1 MPNNSEPTRV
11 SPFIAGVC
19 QRYRQHDR
27 SDLFILFPWSFVIAM
42 KPILLASLA
51 LMIVAPPVLAVSP
64 VIRGM
69 KPVGGRRGT
78 DVVVTLTGQ
87 RLADTKGIL
96 FYQPGIRATKIEV
109 GKDEQVKATFKIDAD
124 ASPGLYDFRLRTATG
139 ITPLRTFS
147 VGVLEEITEVEPN
160 NDFTKPQPISMN
172 VTVNGVAAN
181 EDIDYYAVK
190 ARKGER
196 ISVEIEGIRLG
207 LTFFDPYV
215 AILNSRRF
223 ELASSDD
230 SALVWQ
236 DGIVSVAAPEDGTYI
251 VLAREAAYAGNANCL
266 YRLHVGNF
274 PRPTATVP
282 AGGKVGE
289 EITVRWIG
297 DVLGERTTSLTL
309 PRAPDHH
316 FGLFAQDGQGIAPF
330 SNAFRLSPFGNTIEV
345 EPNDTPASANPF
357 TPPVALN
364 GVIATPG
371 DLDRYVFKAKKG
383 EKYDI
388 RVFAR
393 QIGSPLDSVLSI
405 AARNGGRV
413 ANNDDSGGP
422 DSYVRF
428 LAPKDGEYVVTMAD
442 HLKKGGPDYT
452 YRVEISPVAPRLKL
466 STPNESPR
474 RGTGTMAVA
483 VPRGN
488 RQAILINAARADFG
502 GALSL
507 SASGL
512 PTGVAYEADTIGPG
526 TDVVPV
532 LFTAAPEAPVAATLA
547 VVTGRPV
554 DPKLDV
560 PSEFASVAE
569 LVLGQNNVP
578 FWTRTVGS
586 LAVAVTEEA
595 PFSIEAIE
603 PKVPLVRGGAME
615 LRVVARRKLGFT
627 APIAVSLPWNPPG
640 VSSRREVVIPE
651 NQNEATILLNASGR
665 AELNTWKIVVNGTYT
680 ETLPGPPPTG
690 AAARRRGRGGRLT
703 VSSRLTKLSV
713 APQFLT
719 LKFNSVSVDQGKEVD
734 LGVTI
739 EKAVDFPGEAKATL
753 LGLPN
758 RVTAEPVTITKDST
772 EAVFHLKTDPTS
784 PAGEVKN
791 LFCQVVITQNGE
803 PVVHNLGTGRLRIDK
818 PLPPARN
825 APTAAK
831 TTVTS
836 AVSAPS
842 APSRPLSRLE
852 KLRLESKA
860 RAKSSINRPS

>member
-11 SPFIAGVC
+11 SPFIAGVSMVPSA
-19 QRYRQHDR
+19 RKIEPVH
-27 SDLFILFPWSFVIAM
+27 LFPWIFVIAM
-42 KPILLASLA
+42 KLILLASLA
-51 LMIVAPPVLAVSP
+51 LTIVAPPVLAVSP

-78 DVVVTLTGQ
+78 EVVVTLTGQ
-87 RLADTKGIL
+87 RLADTKDIL
-96 FYQPGIRATKIEV
+96 FYQPGIRATKIEA
-109 GKDEQVKATFKIDAD
+109 GKDEQVKATFKIDAL

-309 PRAPDHH
+309 PRAPDQH

-330 SNAFRLSPFGNTIEV
+330 SNAFRLSLFGNTIEV

-371 DLDRYVFKAKKG
+371 DLDCYVFKAKKG
-383 EKYDI
+383 EKYDL

-393 QIGSPLDSVLSI
+393 QIRSPLDSVLSI

-428 LAPKDGEYVVTMAD
+428 LAARDGEYVVTMAD
-442 HLKKGGPDYT
+442 QLKKGGLDYS
-452 YRVEISPVAPRLKL
+452 YRVEIAPVAPRLRL

-512 PTGVAYEADTIGPG
+512 PAGVAYEADTIGPG

-532 LFTAAPEAPVAATLA
+532 LFAAAPEAPVAATLA

-578 FWTRTVGS
+578 MWTRIVES

-615 LRVVARRKLGFT
+615 LRVVARRKPGFT

-640 VSSRREVVIPE
+640 VSSRREVAIPE
-651 NQNEATILLNASGR
+651 NQNEATILLNASAG

-680 ETLPGPPPTG
+680 EIPPGPLPTG
-690 AAARRRGRGGRLT
+690 AGAARRGRGGRLT

-719 LKFNSVSVDQGKEVD
+719 LKFHNVSVEQGKEVD
-734 LGVTI
+734 LGVTV
-739 EKAVDFPGEAKATL
+739 EKAVDFRGEAKATL

-758 RVTAEPVTITKDST
+758 KVTTEPGTITKDSRDV
-772 EAVFHLKTDPTS
+772 VFHLKTEPSS
-784 PAGEVKN
+784 PPGEVKN

-803 PVVHNLGTGRLRIDK
+803 PIVHNLGTGRLRIDK

-825 APTAAK
+825 TLAAAKTKVISVDSAPTAPSK
-831 TTVTS
+831 PTT
-836 AVSAPS
+836 
-842 APSRPLSRLE
+842 RLE

-860 RAKSSINRPS
+860 RAKSSSNGPS